1 MIIWTDYLRY
11 RARLRRFDLDEVER
25 IVRFSPERYFDRA
38 TGRLV
43 AVGRHLD
50 SLVVVPFEMEGE
62 DITPVTVHRA
72 TRQQINSRL
81 RAGRYENV

>member
-1 MIIWTDYLRY
+1 MIIWTDYMRY
-11 RARLRRFDLDEVER
+11 RARLRGFDLEEVER
-25 IVRFSPERYFDRA
+25 IVRFSTERYLDRG

-43 AVGRHLD
+43 AVGRHHD
-50 SLVVVPFEMEGE
+50 SLVIIPFELAGD
-62 DITPVTVHRA
+62 DITPVTVHRS

>member
-1 MIIWTDYLRY
+1 MILWTDYLRY
-11 RARLRRFDLDEVER
+11 RARLRGFALDEIER
-25 IVRFSPERYFDRA
+25 IIRFSPERYFDRG

-43 AVGRHLD
+43 AVGRHVD
-50 SLVVVPFEMEGE
+50 FLVIIPFEVDDE